1 VGFAKAGADV
11 AVHYS
16 KNVDEAKTTGALIR
30 EAGRKAVLVRGN
42 FLKSAEIESAMKEA
56 VAGLGGSVDELVNNV
71 GDLIQ
76 RVPFSNFETSLW
88 DDVIALNL
96 SSVFHA
102 IRAVLPHFAS
112 GARIIN
118 VSSLSALNGAGKHA
132 FAYAAAKGGMV
143 SMNRSLA
150 NEFATLGIRVNCIAP
165 GVVKTPFHD
174 RFNTPEALETVRKSL
189 PLQRLGTPD
198 DIAGVALF
206 LASPLSAYMT
216 GEVVEANGG
225 GRTWADAGSV
235 KRPSGMIVMAAR
247 VYRAHLSTATRKQH
261 DR

>member
-1 VGFAKAGADV
+1 MIQIDLKGQKAIVTGSSTGIGRGIAVGFAKAGADV
-11 AVHYS
+11 AVHYT
-16 KNVDEAKTTGALIR
+16 KNVDEAEKTAALIR
-30 EAGRKAVLVRGN
+30 DAGRRAVLVRGD
-42 FLKSAEIESAMKEA
+42 FLKPAEIDRCMKEA
-56 VAGLGGSVDELVNNV
+56 VTGLGGSVDVLVNNV

-76 RVPFSNFETSLW
+76 RVPFSSFETSLW

-102 IRAVLPHFAS
+102 IRAVLPSFAP

-150 NEFATLGIRVNCIAP
+150 NEFAPLGIRVNCIAP

-174 RFNTPEALETVRKSL
+174 RFNTPEVLETVRKSL

-206 LASPLSAYMT
+206 LASPLSAFMT

-225 GRTWADAGSV
+225 
-235 KRPSGMIVMAAR
+235 
-247 VYRAHLSTATRKQH
+247 AHMG
-261 DR
+261 

>member
-1 VGFAKAGADV
+1 MIEIDLKGQKAIVTGSSTGIGRGIAVGFAQAGADV
-11 AVHYS
+11 AVHYT
-16 KNVDEAKTTGALIR
+16 KNVDEAEKTVAMIR
-30 EAGRKAVLVRGN
+30 AAGRRAVLVRGN
-42 FLKSAEIESAMKEA
+42 FLKPSEIETCMREA
-56 VAGLGGSVDELVNNV
+56 VAGLGGSVDVLVNNV

-76 RVPFSNFETSLW
+76 RVPFSSFETSLW

-102 IRAVLPHFAS
+102 IRVVLPSFAP

-150 NEFATLGIRVNCIAP
+150 NEFAPLGIRVNCIAP
-165 GVVKTPFHD
+165 GVVRTPFHD
-174 RFNTPEALETVRKSL
+174 RFNTPEALESVRKSL

-225 GRTWADAGSV
+225 
-235 KRPSGMIVMAAR
+235 
-247 VYRAHLSTATRKQH
+247 AHMG
-261 DR
+261 